1 MNHFVRKTLVAC
13 LTLALSAPAMLC
25 LFIPASA
32 TSFSSM
38 REMPHHGHHHAGDQ
52 MAHKGHA
59 HHGTHHASLKKA
71 SHANAKLVKT
81 SPEQS
86 HSLDCLFKCLDEA
99 DQSAIQGE
107 ATKLTLPSDE
117 IKATP
122 LAILSSKLT
131 ADLFAHLLQA
141 TGPPE
146 QGPGASK
153 HPAPLRQSN
162 RLRL

>member
-32 TSFSSM
+32 TSFCTM

-59 HHGTHHASLKKA
+59 HHGTHHASL
-71 SHANAKLVKT
+71 ANAKLAKT

-99 DQSAIQGE
+99 DQSAIPGE
-107 ATKLTLPSDE
+107 AAKLALPSDE

-131 ADLFAHLLQA
+131 ADLFAHLPQA

-146 QGPGASK
+146 QGPDASR
-153 HPAPLRQSN
+153 HPTPLQQSN